1 MTKSRNGGK
10 RPREEAHDKPLESV
24 SFIAL
29 SQHPPA
35 FISGLTLSQHPP
47 EQRKDFFLRKV
58 NDVVRAKSLHPTDF
72 EGYTIRERFA
82 KMGWEQ
88 LLNFNCDKIYRR
100 VVIQWT
106 ASLSRNGDELTGIVD
121 GKSYTI
127 TPKNI
132 RDLLEV
138 DTCTDLP
145 YSRFNEAYFQA
156 TTDEN
161 RERWLEACTTV
172 FGTHENAKKTSEG
185 FAHLMID
192 DIWDMYE
199 QEQRNAIP
207 HGCYISEILNRL
219 GAVSNDEYVEV
230 ISHECRIISTNSF
243 FPYLIFSE
251 SPTEYIIDARRTGLR
266 VTFPKKLKQGEV
278 PCQPPPQFGLPPQ
291 IPKLQNLTNKQS
303 SHNEKQNNVLI
314 TMITNL
320 KKQMEGQALEAKR
333 CEKEREK
340 KAEEREK

>member
-1 MTKSRNGGK
+1 MGTIAHEDAKVIEPYGYEVKKMT
-10 RPREEAHDKPLESV
+10 PLVHILWGIGVWTFHLCIEDIYWV
-24 SFIAL
+24 KACEIYLLHAL
-29 SQHPPA
+29 
-35 FISGLTLSQHPP
+35 
-47 EQRKDFFLRKV
+47 
-58 NDVVRAKSLHPTDF
+58 
-72 EGYTIRERFA
+72 YT
-82 KMGWEQ
+82 
-88 LLNFNCDKIYRR
+88 
-100 VVIQWT
+100 
-106 ASLSRNGDELTGIVD
+106 GDYL
-121 GKSYTI
+121 
-127 TPKNI
+127 
-132 RDLLEV
+132 
-138 DTCTDLP
+138 
-145 YSRFNEAYFQA
+145 YS
-156 TTDEN
+156 
-161 RERWLEACTTV
+161 
-172 FGTHENAKKTSEG
+172 